1 MESFLAGKV
10 KSVLIGQPD
19 DLESTCFL
27 LNSREPRGLC
37 SEFRRLVEA
46 WQKSG
51 PNLSKMLKD
60 DPVLEA
66 RAKHGRTLLVPTNTG
81 KGHLLWLPGPDRFD
95 ALEWKDHA
103 LAHFM
108 DLIVNSQ
115 WDKLGGPCGRCQKY
129 YIKKTVRQKTF
140 CSRRCGSAIMAL
152 AATRKRREA
161 ERAENLLIAQ
171 RGIEEWATVR
181 TRDPWKQW
189 VSAQTKI
196 TPKWL
201 TRAVNRGELRPPIKD

>member
-1 MESFLAGKV
+1 
-10 KSVLIGQPD
+10 
-19 DLESTCFL
+19 
-27 LNSREPRGLC
+27 
-37 SEFRRLVEA
+37 
-46 WQKSG
+46 
-51 PNLSKMLKD
+51 
-60 DPVLEA
+60 
-66 RAKHGRTLLVPTNTG
+66 
-81 KGHLLWLPGPDRFD
+81 
-95 ALEWKDHA
+95 
-103 LAHFM
+103 
-108 DLIVNSQ
+108 
-115 WDKLGGPCGRCQKY
+115 
-129 YIKKTVRQKTF
+129 
-140 CSRRCGSAIMAL
+140 MAL